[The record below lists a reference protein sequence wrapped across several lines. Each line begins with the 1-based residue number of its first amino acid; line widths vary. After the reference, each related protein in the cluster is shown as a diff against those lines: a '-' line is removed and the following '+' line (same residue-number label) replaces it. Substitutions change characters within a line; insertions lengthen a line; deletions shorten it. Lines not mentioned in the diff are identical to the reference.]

1 MNQIKQCLLAS
12 EPISKKQKKLIE
24 LGTLAVGLAHE
35 MKNPASAGGRATEQL
50 HKTILRFLS
59 LALKLNQQMT
69 EEQLELVSDLQREV
83 VKRASTPAKFDALI
97 YSDQEEEIIAWLE
110 AYGIT
115 DGWKIAPILVK
126 AQLDTEWL
134 DSVGEDFAVE
144 EMGHVLN
151 WIETIF
157 KVFELLDEIQQS
169 TVRISDLAQAVKA
182 YSYMKQT
189 PLQRVDIHKGLD
201 SSLTLLSYK
210 LKQGVVVTCKYDRN
224 PPQIYAYESQLNQ
237 VWTNL
242 IANAIDSMAG
252 QGKIW
257 IRTSPEN
264 NCVLVEIIDNGPGIS
279 PDIQSHIFEPFFTT
293 KKMGVGTGLGLDIS
307 HRIIFEL
314 HHGSIRFFSQPG
326 ETRFQIRLPI
336 NSCSV
341 NIEKT
346 LDLES

>member
-1 MNQIKQCLLAS
+1 MNQMTQCMLTS
-12 EPISKKQKKLIE
+12 EPIPKKQKKLIE

-35 MKNPASAGGRATEQL
+35 MNNPAAAGGRAAEQL
-50 HKTILRFLS
+50 HETIQRFLS

-69 EEQLELVSDLQREV
+69 KAQLELVSDLHREAV
-83 VKRASTPAKFDALI
+83 ERASTASEFDTLM

-110 AYGIT
+110 AHGIT
-115 DGWKIAPILVK
+115 ERWKLAPILVK

-134 DSVGEDFAVE
+134 DTVGEDFAAE

-151 WIETIF
+151 WIEAIL
-157 KVFELLDEIQQS
+157 KVFELLDEIKQS
-169 TVRISDLAQAVKA
+169 TVRISDLAQAVKS
-182 YSYMKQT
+182 YSYMEQT
-189 PLQRVDIHKGLD
+189 PLQVVDIHKGLD

-210 LKQGVVVTCKYDRN
+210 LKQGVVVTRKYNRN
-224 PPQIYAYESQLNQ
+224 LPQICAYESELNQ

-242 IANAIDSMAG
+242 IDNAIESIAG

-257 IRTSPEN
+257 ICTSLEDR
-264 NCVLVEIIDNGPGIS
+264 CILVEIIDNGPGIP
-279 PDIQSHIFEPFFTT
+279 PDIQSRIFEPFFTT

-307 HRIIFEL
+307 RRIIFEL

-336 NSCSV
+336 DSCPNKS
-341 NIEKT
+341 
-346 LDLES
+346 